1 MVKDTPDS
9 PMTCAEWATRRPK
22 SAEALVGTNRDVG
35 AGYGDRVTLGW
46 ATMGVTMCGETGVS
60 SGFGS
65 YHGRVLGKRKWG
77 GPRGRKTTGRGQCRV
92 TPVGLP

>member
-1 MVKDTPDS
+1 MGHAA
-9 PMTCAEWATRRPK
+9 AEERG
-22 SAEALVGTNRDVG
+22 ALVGTNRDVG

-65 YHGRVLGKRKWG
+65 YHGRVLGKRKTG
-77 GPRGRKTTGRGQCRV
+77 GPRGRRPDAGNAE
-92 TPVGLP
+92 